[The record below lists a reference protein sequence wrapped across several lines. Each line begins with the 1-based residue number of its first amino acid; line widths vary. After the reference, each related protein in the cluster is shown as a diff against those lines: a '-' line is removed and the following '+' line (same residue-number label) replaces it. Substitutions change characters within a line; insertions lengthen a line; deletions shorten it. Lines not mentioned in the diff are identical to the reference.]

1 LTFNLYQLIIIIGIT
16 QGVLTSV
23 LMIQTKAFQPHQ
35 RLLGLVVLV
44 FVLVN
49 MRYLILSHAWPG
61 GAVIQFV
68 PLGLELFIP
77 PMLYLYVCNITT
89 IKNTPPKPW
98 KWHLLLPLCWL
109 AYDLLFFI
117 IYATASATQ
126 RDLLP
131 EQWWFGEMN
140 HIEDYLILLSTWFY
154 WLLGARRYRWFVT
167 ESESMAP
174 RQRGVLRRW
183 LLQILAWM
191 LILGVFYLINHGLDL
206 AGLWQAARQNRWQL
220 FTVFLALTTY
230 YLGFL
235 GYRLQSPRLFE
246 AINSLKS
253 QVKKKQQNNHD
264 DIEQKLQQLMQAQA
278 IYLDPDINL
287 KQVAVAMGVST
298 ESLSFLLNQKLKI
311 TFRDYLNQHR
321 IAAVQKQIDART
333 SKTELSSQSILD
345 MALAAGFNSQASFY
359 RAFKKFVGQTPLQY
373 SQRSE

>member
-1 LTFNLYQLIIIIGIT
+1 
-16 QGVLTSV
+16 
-23 LMIQTKAFQPHQ
+23 
-35 RLLGLVVLV
+35 
-44 FVLVN
+44 
-49 MRYLILSHAWPG
+49 
-61 GAVIQFV
+61 
-68 PLGLELFIP
+68 
-77 PMLYLYVCNITT
+77 MLYLYVCNITT
-89 IKNTPPKPW
+89 IKNTPSKPW
-98 KWHLLLPLCWL
+98 KGHLLLPLCWL
-109 AYDLLFFI
+109 AYDLLFFTF
-117 IYATASATQ
+117 YATASATQ

-140 HIEDYLILLSTWFY
+140 RIEDYLILMSTWFY

-191 LILGVFYLINHGLDL
+191 LVLGVFYLINHGLDL

-253 QVKKKQQNNHD
+253 QAKKKQQND
-264 DIEQKLQQLMQAQA
+264 IGDIEHKLQQLMQAQA
-278 IYLDPDINL
+278 IYLDPDISI
-287 KQVAVAMGVST
+287 KHVAVAMGVST

-321 IAAVQKQIDART
+321 IAAVKKQIDART
-333 SKTELSSQSILD
+333 NKTDLSSQSILD

-373 SQRSE
+373 SQRSD